1 MVVGLPLPPK
11 RYATWDQRNRFAQ
24 NLLDRVKHVPGVQ
37 AATIGNG
44 GLPFRGPQSTFAIDG
59 QPQSGSRPIM
69 LRLAGADYLRTLGI
83 PLRRGRMFTEE
94 EVDRARPIAV
104 INEAAVQLWP
114 AGEDP
119 LGRVLKL
126 DERKNPGGLNLTLT
140 DASADVTLIGV
151 MGNARND
158 DVRSDP
164 QPTVLVPYTLVAP
177 SYRVLAVRT
186 MADPDALGNALRAQ
200 VREMDREQ
208 ASLPQLHSRSLMLRM

>member
-1 MVVGLPLPPK
+1 
-11 RYATWDQRNRFAQ
+11 
-24 NLLDRVKHVPGVQ
+24 
-37 AATIGNG
+37 
-44 GLPFRGPQSTFAIDG
+44 
-59 QPQSGSRPIM
+59 
-69 LRLAGADYLRTLGI
+69 
-83 PLRRGRMFTEE
+83 
-94 EVDRARPIAV
+94 
-104 INEAAVQLWP
+104 
-114 AGEDP
+114 
-119 LGRVLKL
+119 
-126 DERKNPGGLNLTLT
+126 
-140 DASADVTLIGV
+140 